1 MASKYRRRKI
11 ILHHLQVK
19 LIIALLGII
28 AGISAILVS
37 SLFLF
42 FKGNMSTLSIAA
54 EQTQQILSDSIW
66 PVVIMAIILFV
77 VSVWAIIMITHKI
90 YGPLYRLSSYIKKL
104 SDGEVTEEIKFRR
117 GDAIDGLKEIYND
130 LRKSLEKTL
139 RYDYTEMV
147 TVFSELQQILD
158 KMYHKKIR
166 DSELFDLLQDI
177 CDRLAKALDVTSEV
191 IESEE
196 K

>member
-1 MASKYRRRKI
+1 M
-11 ILHHLQVK
+11 
-19 LIIALLGII
+19 IIALLGII

-191 IESEE
+191 IESEG